1 MKKILGI
8 IVLSLLLCTS
18 AFSKYGKGDVT
29 LSKKAMETFLDYLY
43 GGAKN
48 LNANTGGSTNNK
60 GQKTKPLLFTL
71 SETGDAFLY
80 NYCSFSTCRDPN
92 KHKAILRCQK
102 KYSNGI
108 PCFTFAV
115 KKKIVWKNNQ
125 NPKGL
130 RLRKELKH
138 GRNHVAQLIKDA
150 GYYNGDI
157 TLLSGYKAETLTKS
171 KSTSNTNTKKVE
183 KKKETKKVAKK
194 YNLEG
199 DRSIALSWEGYSSLI
214 AGSVIFNERDYKGTL
229 SLSLPNGDGKCN
241 GSYLLQKN
249 GKGTWQ
255 IGCTNNMGA
264 AGTLKWNEVN
274 GVTGSGMDYN
284 DKKVKFTVAGKS

>member
-1 MKKILGI
+1 MKKILSVVI
-8 IVLSLLLCTS
+8 LLFLIFAPS
-18 AFSKYGKGDVT
+18 SYSKTIGEGELKLNDEMIRYFQKYLLGKGNERPMVFTIAVDGSYATYWYCPVGQCVGENPNQFNRICE
-29 LSKKAMETFLDYLY
+29 KD
-43 GGAKN
+43 GGVECKIFAKGKYVKWKN
-48 LNANTGGSTNNK
+48 GVNK
-60 GQKTKPLLFTL
+60 GKGK
-71 SETGDAFLY
+71 SSKVTGRV
-80 NYCSFSTCRDPN
+80 SFDEL
-92 KHKAILRCQK
+92 K
-102 KYSNGI
+102 
-108 PCFTFAV
+108 
-115 KKKIVWKNNQ
+115 
-125 NPKGL
+125 L
-130 RLRKELKH
+130 RLAEL
-138 GRNHVAQLIKDA
+138 GFVD
-150 GYYNGDI
+150 NGNLKNI
-157 TLLSGYKAETLTKS
+157 
-171 KSTSNTNTKKVE
+171 SNIDNSSNIE
-183 KKKETKKVAKK
+183 SSNSETKKVAKK